1 MSFRRSPNDFWTKYD
16 PSDMK
21 LNPDLKESALN
32 RKGIN
37 LKRIKHMENEELK
50 NYDMVSA
57 VKEAL
62 DFTVAS
68 CGLEFSLPKFN
79 ADR

>member
-1 MSFRRSPNDFWTKYD
+1 
-16 PSDMK
+16 MK
-21 LNPDLKESALN
+21 LNPDLKEGALN
-32 RKGIN
+32 KKGIN
-37 LKRIKHMENEELK
+37 LKRIKHMENEEFK

-62 DFTVAS
+62 DFTKAS
-68 CGLEFSLPKFN
+68 CGLKFSLPKLN

>member
-1 MSFRRSPNDFWTKYD
+1 
-16 PSDMK
+16 MK
-21 LNPDLKESALN
+21 LNPDLKKGALN

-62 DFTVAS
+62 DFTKAS
-68 CGLEFSLPKFN
+68 CGLKFSLPKLN
-79 ADR
+79 ADT

>member
-1 MSFRRSPNDFWTKYD
+1 
-16 PSDMK
+16 MK

-62 DFTVAS
+62 DFTEAS
-68 CGLEFSLPKFN
+68 RGVEFSLPKFN

>member
-62 DFTVAS
+62 DFTEAS
-68 CGLEFSLPKFN
+68 CGLKFSLPKLN